1 MKYPIVF
8 FSEEKF
14 NIVLGVKIRGLS
26 RGMLCSDEKVYLLNK
41 WIDLINSNKEK
52 WYIFDS
58 DGIMYKIKHVYKIKY
73 KFDFINLLSLS
84 HTYYVKFD
92 FKQIQ
97 KLGFIEFKERVLSM
111 LKKEARK
118 WKLAGHDSQ
127 TDGYI
132 IKKIIR
138 ANSPKEI
145 IQILV
150 K

>member
-58 DGIMYKIKHVYKIKY
+58 NGIIYKINHVYKIKY
-73 KFDFINLLSLS
+73 KFDFINLLSLR

-111 LKKEARK
+111 LKKEARR
-118 WKLAGHDSQ
+118 WKKVGHDSQ
-127 TDGYI
+127 TDGFI
-132 IKKIIR
+132 ISEVTKAETINKII
-138 ANSPKEI
+138 S
-145 IQILV
+145 ILIS
-150 K
+150 

>member
-84 HTYYVKFD
+84 QTYYVKFD

-97 KLGFIEFKERVLSM
+97 KLGFIEFKERVL
-111 LKKEARK
+111 
-118 WKLAGHDSQ
+118 KLRSILLPPSVIVPEVIFPSLS
-127 TDGYI
+127 YVI
-132 IKKIIR
+132 VLL
-138 ANSPKEI
+138 PK
-145 IQILV
+145 V
-150 K
+150 